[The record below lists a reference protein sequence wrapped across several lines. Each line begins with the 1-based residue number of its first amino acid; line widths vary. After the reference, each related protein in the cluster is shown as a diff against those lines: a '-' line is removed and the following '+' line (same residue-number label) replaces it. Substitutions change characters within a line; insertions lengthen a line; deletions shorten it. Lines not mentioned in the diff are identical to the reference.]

1 MKTVFLI
8 ASLVCVMNAFKL
20 ERHSGIFFTN
30 RYGKIMLNTHQFE
43 LKFLVFSEVKKDFIV
58 DTLC

>member
-1 MKTVFLI
+1 
-8 ASLVCVMNAFKL
+8 MNAFKL